1 MDLANE
7 RKHEGAVP
15 GAREVV
21 LVHPVLKFVSKL
33 AGVSI
38 ELTGSPPT
46 KAAAFHLLVCHI
58 SDHSHARSINE
69 ARELQEQ
76 VQVASIV
83 QFCQHRS

>member
-1 MDLANE
+1 MNGNM
-7 RKHEGAVP
+7 KVQCP
-15 GAREVV
+15 ARG
-21 LVHPVLKFVSKL
+21 KSYSYIRCSNFVSKL
-33 AGVSI
+33 PGVAI